1 MSLELAGVHAGYGE
15 TPVLRDVDL
24 TVERGE
30 VVALVGSNGAGK
42 TTIMRVAG
50 GLLSPMAGRVRLDGC
65 DLSRQGAER
74 RWAVGIGQV
83 PEGRELFPTLSVHDN
98 LELGAY
104 RRRGSRGDAMAEVF
118 DLFPELASKRLAR
131 ADTLSGG
138 QAQMLAIG
146 RALMMRPE
154 VLLVDEPSLGLA
166 PQLVERVLAIMGTLA
181 ERGLAILLAEQNA
194 AQALAV
200 SDRGYVLLRGAVV
213 LEGRADELLDHP
225 QVVDSYLG
233 GVVGSQR

>member
-1 MSLELAGVHAGYGE
+1 MTLELTGVHAGYGQ
-15 TPVLRDVDL
+15 TLVLRDVDL
-24 TVERGE
+24 AVERGE

-42 TTIMRVAG
+42 TTLMRVAG
-50 GLLSPMAGRVRLDGC
+50 GLLSPMAGAVRVDGRN
-65 DLSRQGAER
+65 LSRQGAER

-98 LELGAY
+98 LALGAY
-104 RRRGSRGDAMAEVF
+104 RRRGGRGDAMAEVF
-118 DLFPELASKRLAR
+118 DLFPELGSKRWALAG
-131 ADTLSGG
+131 TLSGG

-146 RALMMRPE
+146 RALMIRPE

-166 PQLVERVLAIMGTLA
+166 PQLVERVLAIMATLA
-181 ERGLAILLAEQNA
+181 ERGSAVLLAEQNA

-200 SDRGYVLLRGAVV
+200 SHRAYVLLRGTVA

-225 QVVDSYLG
+225 QIVDSYLG
-233 GVVGSQR
+233 GMVGSQG